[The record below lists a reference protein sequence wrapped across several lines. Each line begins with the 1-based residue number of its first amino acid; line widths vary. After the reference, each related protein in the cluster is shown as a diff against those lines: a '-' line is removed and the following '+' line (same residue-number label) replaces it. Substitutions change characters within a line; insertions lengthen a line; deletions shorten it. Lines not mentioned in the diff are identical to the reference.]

1 MTTPNSFNSH
11 RLLALA
17 YKHGIQ
23 ENVLDSLFE
32 SYFLNGEDIGDPNV
46 LLDIAIKH
54 KIDAEDFKS
63 YLSDQENIEPLAN
76 EEIQARKMGINSVP
90 TFIINKQI
98 VINGAQTSENFEI
111 IFQKLKN
118 SLN

>member
-1 MTTPNSFNSH
+1 
-11 RLLALA
+11 LA
-17 YKHGIQ
+17 YKQGIQ
-23 ENVLDSLFE
+23 ENILDHLFE
-32 SYFLNGEDIGDPNV
+32 SYFVNGKDIGDPNI
-46 LLDIAIKH
+46 LLDIATKH
-54 KIDAEDFKS
+54 KIDAEEFKS

-90 TFIINKQI
+90 TFIVNKQI

-118 SLN
+118 KIN

>member
-1 MTTPNSFNSH
+1 M
-11 RLLALA
+11 
-17 YKHGIQ
+17 
-23 ENVLDSLFE
+23 
-32 SYFLNGEDIGDPNV
+32 
-46 LLDIAIKH
+46 
-54 KIDAEDFKS
+54 
-63 YLSDQENIEPLAN
+63 SDQENIEPLAN